1 MGHMPM
7 RISIIMAAYFFMK
20 EGSFLRG
27 WVYHSAEDGA
37 LSIKRT
43 GNNNRYFCVLKGKSL
58 AILPENAKKYQSL
71 THIYAKLP
79 CRFVND
85 VLHIRKRRK
94 DLFG

>member
-1 MGHMPM
+1 MPMGHMPM

-27 WVYHSAEDGA
+27 WVYHSAEGGA

-43 GNNNRYFCVLKGKSL
+43 GNNNQYFCALKGESL

-71 THIYAKLP
+71 THIYAKLSP
-79 CRFVND
+79 LD
-85 VLHIRKRRK
+85 LRRRI
-94 DLFG
+94 